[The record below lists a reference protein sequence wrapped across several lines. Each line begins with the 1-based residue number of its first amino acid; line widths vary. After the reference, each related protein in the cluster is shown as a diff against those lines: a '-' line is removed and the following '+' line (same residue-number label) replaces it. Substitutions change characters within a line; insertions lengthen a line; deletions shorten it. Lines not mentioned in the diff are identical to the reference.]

1 MDLDK
6 DVEYLVAEM
15 GMETTMVYLF
25 CRMLLEERTIRDLPQ
40 NLIMERRKCKKRLV
54 DLGAR
59 YQRLKADYEKET
71 EQ

>member
-6 DVEYLVAEM
+6 EVAYLVAEM

-25 CRMLLEERTIRDLPQ
+25 CQMLLEERTIRELPQ
-40 NLIMERRKCKKRLV
+40 NLIMERRKRKKRLTE
-54 DLGAR
+54 LGAR